1 MTQNEDN
8 LITKQNQIIERV
20 LKNKPIFHGF
30 YKQDRNR
37 VRIFSRGKVVDGIP
51 MAKRAYIGVTLI
63 RSSTS
68 DIPHLE
74 RLSFINSSIPE
85 FTCPLANMLN
95 AAYKIIETRINDE
108 EIRGN
113 EFTDLTA
120 LKYLIDNLVESGQ
133 RITPEYTLELF
144 NALSYTPIQAVGDEP
159 PFDYFVDCLAD
170 VVFHTLYHLRPLY
183 PKGVYLK
190 KCVNC
195 YKLFFSGD
203 ARVIICYY
211 SNTKMDSYFACQT
224 ERERKI
230 VSQDPERKRLNTL
243 LHRLRQRY
251 RFRNNSDKDWLA
263 VFNQAYRKK
272 QVELKNNP
280 MKYSKLLDWVNDYD
294 RKDDYDKRKISNIRS
309 DRNIY

>member
-1 MTQNEDN
+1 MIQNGDN
-8 LITKQNQIIERV
+8 LITKQNQFIEHE
-20 LKNKPIFHGF
+20 LNKKPTFHGF
-30 YKQDRNR
+30 YKEDRNR
-37 VRIFSRGKVVDGIP
+37 VRIFSGGKVVDEIP

-68 DIPHLE
+68 DIPHSE
-74 RLSFINSSIPE
+74 KLSFINSAINSPIEE
-85 FTCPLANMLN
+85 FTCPLGNMLN
-95 AAYKIIETRINDE
+95 AAYKIIEIRINDE
-108 EIRGN
+108 KIRGN
-113 EFTDLTA
+113 DYNDLTT
-120 LKYLIDNLVESGQ
+120 LKYLIDNLVEGGQ
-133 RITPEYTLELF
+133 RITPAYTLELF
-144 NALSYTPIQAVGDEP
+144 NALSYTPIQAVGDQP
-159 PFDYFVDCLAD
+159 PFDYLVDCLAD

-203 ARVIICYY
+203 AREIICYY
-211 SNTKMDSYFACQT
+211 PNTKTDSYFACQT

-230 VSQDPERKRLNTL
+230 VSQVPERKRLNTL

-251 RFRNNSDKDWLA
+251 RYRKKSDKNWLDE
-263 VFNQAYRKK
+263 FNLAYRKK

-294 RKDDYDKRKISNIRS
+294 SKDDYAKRKKR
-309 DRNIY
+309 